1 MFPRFKHKATIIRRR
16 ERGTLG
22 KCEEELAELKD
33 AHTQGNRL
41 HVVIEAADLI
51 NSTYT
56 FVWRKYQIPFFM
68 VILIACMT
76 GVYKPIVRWLRK
88 HEIVAEKVR
97 KSHPDL
103 FTPAE
108 TSV

>member
-1 MFPRFKHKATIIRRR
+1 MFRQFEHKAAIRRG

-33 AHTQGNRL
+33 ADTQGNRL

-56 FVWRKYQIPFFM
+56 FVWRRYRVPFFV
-68 VILIACMT
+68 VILIALLT
-76 GVYKPIVRWLRK
+76 GIYKPCVRWWKK
-88 HEIVAEKVR
+88 HVR
-97 KSHPDL
+97 KVPDL
-103 FTPAE
+103 
-108 TSV
+108 

>member
-1 MFPRFKHKATIIRRR
+1 LKIPQFKHKAIILRR

-33 AHTQGNRL
+33 AHLQGNPL

-56 FVWRKYQIPFFM
+56 FVWKHYKIPFFI

-76 GVYKPIVRWLRK
+76 GIYKPIVRWFKRK
-88 HEIVAEKVR
+88 R
-97 KSHPDL
+97 L
-103 FTPAE
+103 FTK
-108 TSV
+108 